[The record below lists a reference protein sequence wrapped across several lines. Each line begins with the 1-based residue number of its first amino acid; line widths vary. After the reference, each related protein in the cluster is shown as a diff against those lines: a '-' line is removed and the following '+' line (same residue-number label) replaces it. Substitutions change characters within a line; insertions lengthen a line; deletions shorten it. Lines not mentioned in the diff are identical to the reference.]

1 MQIVSGRCPSLL
13 GWDISF
19 TEQGDGHCVVRL
31 KAGRFNRR
39 HKWVASP
46 ADMAVLEAG
55 LVQQLTRRRLLK
67 PKIDV
72 KMDFYGGQWLE
83 VRRGLFG
90 RTNIRAA
97 PERLNRI
104 CAALNLPV

>member
-1 MQIVSGRCPSLL
+1 MKIVSGKCPQLL

-19 TEQGDGHCVVRL
+19 TEQDDGNCVVRL
-31 KAGRFNRR
+31 KGRRFTRR
-39 HKWVASP
+39 QKWVASP
-46 ADMAVLEAG
+46 ADMVILEAG
-55 LVQQLTRRRLLK
+55 LVEQLTTRRLIK
-67 PKIDV
+67 PRIEV

-104 CAALNLPV
+104 CSALNLPV